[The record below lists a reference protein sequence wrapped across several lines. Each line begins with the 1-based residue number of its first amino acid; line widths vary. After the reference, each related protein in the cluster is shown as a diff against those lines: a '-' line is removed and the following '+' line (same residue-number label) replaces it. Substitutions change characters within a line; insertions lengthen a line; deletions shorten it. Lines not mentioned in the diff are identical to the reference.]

1 MLEKQKDNPSTNN
14 SSTLGRLGGAELKRY
29 NRHIILPEIGLEGQ
43 QKLKLAKVLVIGAG
57 GLGCP
62 LLQYLAAAGVGTI
75 SIIDSDKIDESNLH
89 RQILYSS
96 NDVGKNKA
104 DIAAKKLSELNPFIK
119 IIPIV
124 SYLNSENALQL
135 FSDFDIIIDGSDNF
149 ATRYLVNDACV
160 ILNKPFVSGSIYK
173 FQGQISVFNYHDGP
187 TYRCLYPEPGE
198 IPNCAEIGVLGVLP
212 GIVGCL
218 MANETIKMIIG
229 NGEVLSGKL
238 LVFDSL
244 TMQFNT
250 FEFSSVAENKTIKT
264 LGNYDFFCDTK
275 VKEITADELKNK
287 ILLSEKF
294 QLIDVRELHEYE
306 IKNIGGVLIPL
317 NELENNL
324 DKISTTL
331 PLIIHCQSGMRSK
344 KAIELLKQKGFNNLT
359 NLKNGL
365 MDF

>member
-1 MLEKQKDNPSTNN
+1 MQITMLNPQ
-14 SSTLGRLGGAELKRY
+14 ELKRY
-29 NRHIILPEIGLEGQ
+29 NRHIILPEIGMEGQ

-75 SIIDSDKIDESNLH
+75 GVVDSDKVDESNLH

-96 NDVGKNKA
+96 NDVGENKA
-104 DIAAKKLSELNPFIK
+104 DIASKKLAELNPFIK

-124 SYLNSENALQL
+124 SYLNSENALQY
-135 FSDFDIIIDGSDNF
+135 FSDYDIIIDGSDNF
-149 ATRYLVNDACV
+149 ATRYLVNDVCV
-160 ILNKPFVSGSIYK
+160 ILNKPFVSGSIFK
-173 FQGQISVFNYHDGP
+173 FQGQISVFNFNDGP
-187 TYRCLYPEPGE
+187 TYRCLYPEPGD
-198 IPNCAEIGVLGVLP
+198 IPNCAEVGVLGVLP

-218 MANETIKMIIG
+218 MANETIKIIIG

-250 FEFSSVAENKTIKT
+250 FGFSTVEENKNIKT
-264 LGNYDFFCDTK
+264 LSNYDFFCETTDT
-275 VKEITADELKNK
+275 KEITADELKSK

-294 QLIDVRELHEYE
+294 QLIDVREPYEYE

-317 NELENNL
+317 GELENNL

-331 PLIIHCQSGMRSK
+331 PVIIHCLSGMRSK
-344 KAIELLKQKGFNNLT
+344 KAIELLKQKGYKNLA

-365 MDF
+365 IDF